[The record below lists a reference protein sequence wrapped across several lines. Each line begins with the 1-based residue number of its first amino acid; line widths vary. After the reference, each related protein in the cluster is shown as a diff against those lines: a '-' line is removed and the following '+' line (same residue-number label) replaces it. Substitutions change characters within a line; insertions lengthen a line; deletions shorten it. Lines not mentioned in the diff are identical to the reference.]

1 MMEPL
6 KKPIDRRGY
15 EKRGV
20 AVPAGIQGRGPSEST
35 LSTLHTQLVKQYGE
49 GWEVDT
55 VYPGSICETPNS
67 SKMEEGHMVIFKRR
81 RQLRD
86 E

>member
-1 MMEPL
+1 MDDSRETP
-6 KKPIDRRGY
+6 DRRGY
-15 EKRGV
+15 ETRGV
-20 AVPAGIQGRGPSEST
+20 AVPAGFQGRGPCELT
-35 LSTLHTQLVKQYGE
+35 LSTVRKQLVKRYGE

-55 VYPGSICETPNS
+55 VYPGTICNTSTSTE
-67 SKMEEGHMVIFKRR
+67 MEEGHMVIFKRR

>member
-1 MMEPL
+1 MEHQQ
-6 KKPIDRRGY
+6 KPIDHRQY

-35 LSTLHTQLVKQYGE
+35 LSTLHKQLVKQYGE

-55 VYPGSICETPNS
+55 VYPGSICETPKS
-67 SKMEEGHMVIFKRR
+67 PKMKEGHIVIFKRR